1 MGKVECDQRPMNSGA
16 SDGPI
21 SSTRK
26 ESTVM
31 NTTSLTSPAG
41 RAAKPRGFV
50 HPVVRPLPPRDTAG
64 ASGEAW

>member
-1 MGKVECDQRPMNSGA
+1 
-16 SDGPI
+16 
-21 SSTRK
+21 
-26 ESTVM
+26 M